1 MGTIDSWIFLAQ
13 YLIALLGIVIIFIVV
28 GIAAY
33 VLVEKITK
41 RDE

>member
-1 MGTIDSWIFLAQ
+1 MVTVESWIFLAQ
-13 YLIALLGIVIIFIVV
+13 YLVALLGIVIIFIV
-28 GIAAY
+28 GATAAY

>member
-1 MGTIDSWIFLAQ
+1 MVTIESWIFLAQ
-13 YLIALLGIVIIFIVV
+13 YLVALLGIVIIFIV
-28 GIAAY
+28 GAIAMY